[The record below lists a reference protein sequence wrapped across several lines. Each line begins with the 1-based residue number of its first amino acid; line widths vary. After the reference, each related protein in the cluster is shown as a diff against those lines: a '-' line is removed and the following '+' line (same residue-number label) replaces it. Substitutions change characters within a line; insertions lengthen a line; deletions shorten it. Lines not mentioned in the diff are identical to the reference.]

1 MIKEALAY
9 LDQGVSVIPVKDKIP
24 TIDSW
29 DRYKKTL
36 MTSDEVGSSFKEAN
50 GIATIGGVVSGG
62 REMIDI
68 DCKYDLTGKL
78 WEEYS
83 EMIKTHDKALFD
95 ALVIVKTPSN
105 GYHLI
110 YRVEG
115 DVIGNTKLARR
126 YATKAELDAHPM
138 QKVKVLIETKAEGGY
153 CVAPPTA
160 GYTFVSK
167 ARVPVVITAEQKDL
181 IITLAKSFNEV
192 FDEVVNVPKRI
203 RNFDDSKFVE
213 SPFEDYNNRGDALTE
228 LVKHGW
234 TVVGQRGHRI
244 QLKRPGDSQSKS
256 SGNYSTEF
264 KTFKCFSTSTCFSEE
279 KAYSQVGV
287 YCQLNHNGDW
297 AKCAKDLLANGFG
310 KERVAIDPKYVKKIA
325 SMKRH
330 ESDDDSIIDAIKK
343 VGQLSTEKA
352 LQVLKDY
359 EANQGKNVMQFWTIT
374 PPDKEGKKPI
384 IKIHLNKFTDFISS
398 QLDIYRF
405 RMENGSFT
413 YVRVSG
419 GIIEEVEMTDIKDEI
434 KKYIESLD
442 LVFDGIQR
450 DDLMELIQKQSKQ
463 LFSDDQMEFLEY
475 TDVTI
480 LQSDKE
486 TAYFPFKNKVAR
498 VSVGAG
504 VELVP
509 YSEIRGNVVWKK
521 SIIDH
526 DLEFINSDELSKFS
540 FSLFLS
546 AINGQNEERYQ
557 YCCRIIGYLLH
568 DYKDPTEPRCVIFGE
583 ETNEASAG
591 GGTGKGLL
599 TTAIGKMVKSVSVD
613 GKNFDASKTF
623 AFQRVA
629 LGDKLILLQD
639 TAKQFD
645 FEKFFSKLTDG
656 LAIEK
661 KNQNEIYIPYKDSPK
676 FLITTNYTIN
686 NESAAAKR
694 RQYLL
699 EFSSFFS
706 ETRTPVDYLKEY
718 LFEGWNTE
726 KWNKFYSLMLC
737 FCYYYLRDGVPNML
751 ESNSSIEKRIST
763 SYGDEFYAWF
773 IGYVINDFTDMS
785 TLYNSFLAFSQM
797 NRESYSDKRF
807 NLALKTSTKLIH
819 KTLEKR
825 QDPITRRVQYKW

>member
-1 MIKEALAY
+1 
-9 LDQGVSVIPVKDKIP
+9 
-24 TIDSW
+24 
-29 DRYKKTL
+29 
-36 MTSDEVGSSFKEAN
+36 
-50 GIATIGGVVSGG
+50 
-62 REMIDI
+62 
-68 DCKYDLTGKL
+68 
-78 WEEYS
+78 
-83 EMIKTHDKALFD
+83 
-95 ALVIVKTPSN
+95 
-105 GYHLI
+105 
-110 YRVEG
+110 
-115 DVIGNTKLARR
+115 
-126 YATKAELDAHPM
+126 
-138 QKVKVLIETKAEGGY
+138 
-153 CVAPPTA
+153 
-160 GYTFVSK
+160 
-167 ARVPVVITAEQKDL
+167 
-181 IITLAKSFNEV
+181 
-192 FDEVVNVPKRI
+192 
-203 RNFDDSKFVE
+203 
-213 SPFEDYNNRGDALTE
+213 
-228 LVKHGW
+228 
-234 TVVGQRGHRI
+234 
-244 QLKRPGDSQSKS
+244 
-256 SGNYSTEF
+256 
-264 KTFKCFSTSTCFSEE
+264 
-279 KAYSQVGV
+279 
-287 YCQLNHNGDW
+287 
-297 AKCAKDLLANGFG
+297 LANGFG

-374 PPDKEGKKPI
+374 QPDKEGKKPI

-629 LGDKLILLQD
+629 LGDKLILLR
-639 TAKQFD
+639 
-645 FEKFFSKLTDG
+645 
-656 LAIEK
+656 
-661 KNQNEIYIPYKDSPK
+661 N
-676 FLITTNYTIN
+676 
-686 NESAAAKR
+686 
-694 RQYLL
+694 
-699 EFSSFFS
+699 
-706 ETRTPVDYLKEY
+706 
-718 LFEGWNTE
+718 
-726 KWNKFYSLMLC
+726 SL
-737 FCYYYLRDGVPNML
+737 VN
-751 ESNSSIEKRIST
+751 
-763 SYGDEFYAWF
+763 
-773 IGYVINDFTDMS
+773 
-785 TLYNSFLAFSQM
+785 
-797 NRESYSDKRF
+797 
-807 NLALKTSTKLIH
+807 
-819 KTLEKR
+819 
-825 QDPITRRVQYKW
+825 